1 MSKKIK
7 SVCIYGIGGVGGYI
21 GGRIAHEISKG
32 NRAIQ
37 VYFIGRGEHLKG
49 IQQHGLNLITDKEEF
64 LCFPNIATD
73 NIRHIPTPDLYLLCV
88 KGYDLDNAVISVSK
102 NIYANTIVL
111 PLLNGVDIYERIRI
125 SLQKAIVS
133 PACVYVSS
141 SIEKPGTIRQ
151 KGAEGHIIF
160 GKDPKRL
167 GYNYK
172 YLIEFFD
179 QAGISN
185 TWHDNPYPAIWE
197 KYIFITAFSLTTAY
211 SGKTIG
217 AVLAD
222 VKLKSMTENIMKEVV
237 LVGKTKNIDFKQDI
251 VEKTLQKAQNFP
263 YETKTS
269 FQRDY
274 EKGNTRNEGD
284 IFGGTL
290 IHLAKEHNIYI
301 PIITD
306 VYGELTTR

>member
-7 SVCIYGIGGVGGYI
+7 SVCVYGIGGVGGYF

-32 NRAIQ
+32 NYAIQ
-37 VYFIGRGEHLKG
+37 VYFIGRGEHLKAV
-49 IQQHGLNLITDKEEF
+49 QQHGLKLITDKEEF

-88 KGYDLDNAVISVSK
+88 KGYDLDNAAASISK
-102 NIYANTIVL
+102 NISADTIIL
-111 PLLNGVDIYERIRI
+111 PLLNGVDIYERIRT

-141 SIEKPGTIRQ
+141 SIEKSGTIRQ
-151 KGAEGHIIF
+151 RGPEGHIVF
-160 GKDPKRL
+160 GKDPRYL
-167 GYNYK
+167 GYNYE
-172 YLIEFFD
+172 YLIEFFNEM
-179 QAGISN
+179 GISH

-197 KYIFITAFSLTTAY
+197 KYIFITAFSLMTAY

-217 AVLAD
+217 EVLSD
-222 VKLKSMTENIMKEVV
+222 DKLKSMTGNIMKEVV
-237 LVGKTKNIDFKQDI
+237 LIGKAKNIDFEQDI

-290 IHLAKEHNIYI
+290 IRLAKEHDISI
-301 PIITD
+301 PTITE
-306 VYGELTTR
+306 VYGVLMAR